1 MPSLPST
8 HWPLWRKI
16 IFRFVV
22 IYTLFYAFPLQWM
35 WIGRLPLINV
45 FSEWYG
51 QVEKWFVEGANR
63 SIFHIKDVLISPA
76 GSGDTSYVYAY
87 LCLITLIALIGTLA
101 WTLLDRRRKNYEQG
115 YYWLLIALRYYV
127 AMVSFLY
134 GIIKLFALQMTFPSL
149 SQLATPLGDFSPMRL
164 SWFFI
169 GYSTPYEVFSGAAE
183 CLAGALLIY
192 RRTSTL
198 GAFVAAAVFMNV
210 AMLNLSYNIPVK
222 LFSIHLFV
230 YSMIL
235 LVSDAQ
241 RLLDFFVFNRA
252 TAPVPTYELQKKW
265 MQNGRLLLKAA
276 FVILFI
282 IMPFYSSYVRTLK
295 PFNSAPKKELLTTG
309 IFDVTAF
316 ETNGRMATDSLRWK
330 DVVFDEFKGGSVQTS
345 DTLFQIRYNRA
356 YFAYSLD
363 SLKQNISFK
372 RYNTDSLSLFTLQCS
387 LPDSNTV
394 LLKGKVQ
401 NDSLRVVLKRRKHP
415 FPLAEKPFDWL
426 LESVP

>member
-1 MPSLPST
+1 MQSFPFT
-8 HWPLWRKI
+8 HWPFWRKI
-16 IFRFVV
+16 LFRFVV
-22 IYTLFYAFPLQWM
+22 IYTFFYAFPLQWL
-35 WIGRLPLINV
+35 GQLPIINV
-45 FSEWYG
+45 FGEWYG
-51 QVEKWFVEGANR
+51 QIEKWSVELANQY
-63 SIFHIKDVLISPA
+63 IFHIKDVLISPA

-87 LCLITLIALIGTLA
+87 LCLITLIAVIGTLI
-101 WTLLDRRRKNYEQG
+101 WTLLDRHRKNYEQG

-149 SQLATPLGDFSPMRL
+149 SQLATPLGDLSPMRL

-169 GYSTPYEVFSGAAE
+169 GYSTPYEFFSGAAE
-183 CLAGALLIY
+183 CLAGFLLIY

-198 GAFVAAAVFMNV
+198 GAFIAAAVFMNV
-210 AMLNLSYNIPVK
+210 MMLNLSYNIPVK

-230 YSMIL
+230 YSMVL
-235 LVSDAQ
+235 LISDAQ

-252 TAPVPTYELQKKW
+252 TTPVPTYELPKKW

-282 IMPFYSSYVRTLK
+282 IMPFYSSYISTLK
-295 PFNSAPKKELLTTG
+295 PFNSASKKELLTTG
-309 IFDVTAF
+309 VFDVTAF
-316 ETNGRMATDSLRWK
+316 ETNGQMATDSLRWK

-345 DTLFQIRYNRA
+345 DTLFRIRYNRA

-372 RYNTDSLSLFTLQCS
+372 KRMDDSLLLFTLQCTM
-387 LPDSNTV
+387 PDSNTV

-401 NDSLRVVLKRRKHP
+401 NDSLRVVLKRRKHQ
-415 FPLAEKPFDWL
+415 FPLADKPFDWL

>member
-1 MPSLPST
+1 M
-8 HWPLWRKI
+8 
-16 IFRFVV
+16 
-22 IYTLFYAFPLQWM
+22 
-35 WIGRLPLINV
+35 G
-45 FSEWYG
+45 G
-51 QVEKWFVEGANR
+51 QFTVLVSCSQAERWLVEGANR

-87 LCLITLIALIGTLA
+87 LCLLTLITVVGTLVWA
-101 WTLLDRRRKNYEQG
+101 LLDRRRKNYEQG

-134 GIIKLFALQMTFPSL
+134 GIIKLFALQMTFPNL
-149 SQLATPLGDFSPMRL
+149 SQLATPIGDLSPMRL
-164 SWFFI
+164 AWFFI

-183 CLAGALLIY
+183 CLAGFLLIY

-198 GAFVAAAVFMNV
+198 GAFVATAVFMNV
-210 AMLNLSYNIPVK
+210 MMLNLSYNIPVK

-230 YSMIL
+230 YSTIL
-235 LVSDAQ
+235 LISDAQ

-252 TAPVPTYELQKKW
+252 TAPTPTYKLPKKW

-282 IMPFYSSYVRTLK
+282 VMPFYNSYVSTLT

-309 IFDVTAF
+309 IFDVTTF
-316 ETNGRMATDSLRWK
+316 ETNGRMSTDTLRWQN
-330 DVVFDEFKGGSVQTS
+330 VVFDHYKGGSIQTT
-345 DTLFQIRYNRA
+345 DTLFRIRYNRA

-372 RYNTDSLSLFTLQCS
+372 KRTEDSLSLFTLQCS

-394 LLKGKVQ
+394 LMKGKVQ
-401 NDSLRVVLKRRKHP
+401 NDSLRVVLKRRKYH
-415 FPLAEKPFDWL
+415 FPLADKPFDWL

>member
-1 MPSLPST
+1 MQSFPFT
-8 HWPLWRKI
+8 HWPFWRKI
-16 IFRFVV
+16 LFRFVV
-22 IYTLFYAFPLQWM
+22 IYTFFYAFPLQWV
-35 WIGRLPLINV
+35 GQLPIINV
-45 FSEWYG
+45 FGEWYG
-51 QVEKWFVEGANR
+51 QIEKWSVELANQY
-63 SIFHIKDVLISPA
+63 IFHIKDVLISPA

-87 LCLITLIALIGTLA
+87 LCLITLIAVIGTLI
-101 WTLLDRRRKNYEQG
+101 WTLLDRHRKNYEQG

-149 SQLATPLGDFSPMRL
+149 SQLATPLGDLSPMRL

-169 GYSTPYEVFSGAAE
+169 GYSTPYEFFSGAAE
-183 CLAGALLIY
+183 CLAGFLLIY

-198 GAFVAAAVFMNV
+198 GAFIAAAVFMNV
-210 AMLNLSYNIPVK
+210 MMLNLSYNIPVK

-230 YSMIL
+230 YSMVL
-235 LVSDAQ
+235 LISDAQ

-252 TAPVPTYELQKKW
+252 TTPVPTYELPKKW

-282 IMPFYSSYVRTLK
+282 IMPFYSSYISTLK
-295 PFNSAPKKELLTTG
+295 PFNSASKKELLTTG
-309 IFDVTAF
+309 VFDVTAF
-316 ETNGRMATDSLRWK
+316 ETNGRMAADSLRWK

-345 DTLFQIRYNRA
+345 DTLFRIRYNRA

-372 RYNTDSLSLFTLQCS
+372 KRMDDSLLLFTLQCTM
-387 LPDSNTV
+387 PDSNTV

-401 NDSLRVVLKRRKHP
+401 NDSLRVVLKRRKHQ
-415 FPLAEKPFDWL
+415 FPLADKPFDWL

>member
-8 HWPLWRKI
+8 HWPFWRKI

-22 IYTLFYAFPLQWM
+22 IYTFFYAFPLQWV
-35 WIGRLPLINV
+35 GQLPIISI
-45 FSEWYG
+45 FGEWYG
-51 QVEKWFVEGANR
+51 QIEKWGVELANQY
-63 SIFHIKDVLISPA
+63 IFHVKDVLVPAA
-76 GSGDTSYVYAY
+76 GSGDTSYIYAY
-87 LCLITLIALIGTLA
+87 LCLITLLSALGTLG
-101 WTLLDRRRKNYEQG
+101 WTLLDSRRKNYERG
-115 YYWLLIALRYYV
+115 YYWLLIVLRYYV

-164 SWFFI
+164 AWFFI

-183 CLAGALLIY
+183 CLAGFLLIY

-198 GAFVAAAVFMNV
+198 GAFIAAAVFMNV
-210 AMLNLSYNIPVK
+210 MMLNLSYNIPVK

-230 YSMIL
+230 YSTIL

-241 RLLDFFVFNRA
+241 RLLDFFVLNRA
-252 TAPVPTYELQKKW
+252 TAPLPTYQLPKKW

-282 IMPFYSSYVRTLK
+282 VMPFYSSYVSTLK

-309 IFDVTAF
+309 VFDVAAF
-316 ETNGRMATDSLRWK
+316 ETNGRMATDSLWWK
-330 DVVFDEFKGGSVQTS
+330 DVVFDEFKGGSINTA
-345 DTLFQIRYNRA
+345 DTLFRIRYNRA

-372 RYNTDSLSLFTLQCS
+372 KYNTDSLSLFTLQCS